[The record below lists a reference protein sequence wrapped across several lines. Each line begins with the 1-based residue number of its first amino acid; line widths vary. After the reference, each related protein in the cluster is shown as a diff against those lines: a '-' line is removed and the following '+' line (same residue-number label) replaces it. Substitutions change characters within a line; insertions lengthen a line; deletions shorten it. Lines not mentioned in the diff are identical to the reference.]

1 MVDLKPLLSVVV
13 LCRDNP
19 DQLSDTLAALHRA
32 GPWPQAIGWPDVME
46 VELLVVDSSSNGTAA
61 GVLAA
66 WQVPP
71 GWRSRHQ
78 FLSPKGV
85 YHAMNQALQ
94 AAAGEA
100 IVFMNAGDVYIPG
113 GLHILL
119 RHWLALARPA
129 VVVGQ
134 AWVDPFPSASIP
146 CCGPWL
152 SPDPGL
158 RPERLARWLVHMVP
172 CHQACL
178 FATYFARSHPY
189 DLQVGPT
196 ADRAVMRAALAEAME
211 VVGHACYLPQVVCRH
226 RLGGISSG
234 RIGLNQLPARL
245 LSRGLRRREKWG
257 VFIKGMMDILPW
269 VWPQRLLQR
278 ARAWW
283 IARIC

>member
-1 MVDLKPLLSVVV
+1 
-13 LCRDNP
+13 
-19 DQLSDTLAALHRA
+19 
-32 GPWPQAIGWPDVME
+32 
-46 VELLVVDSSSNGTAA
+46 
-61 GVLAA
+61 
-66 WQVPP
+66 
-71 GWRSRHQ
+71 
-78 FLSPKGV
+78 
-85 YHAMNQALQ
+85 
-94 AAAGEA
+94 
-100 IVFMNAGDVYIPG
+100 
-113 GLHILL
+113 
-119 RHWLALARPA
+119 
-129 VVVGQ
+129 
-134 AWVDPFPSASIP
+134 VDPLPSASIP

-158 RPERLARWLVHMVP
+158 RPERLARWLAHMVP

-178 FATYFARSHPY
+178 FATCFARSHPY
-189 DLQVGPT
+189 DLQAGPT

-211 VVGHACYLPQVVCRH
+211 VVGHACYLPKAVCRH

-234 RIGLNQLPARL
+234 RIGCNQLPARL